1 MTDTSSSEGS
11 ATLAD
16 GKPATGTPAPGSAT
30 PQKPAS
36 TLEEAL
42 ARIAELERHAAHK
55 ESEAAHHG
63 RKLTAAE
70 KELAAYKT
78 AEQEAK
84 DAQLSEAER
93 AKKQHDDLQARYEA
107 DTAALISQI
116 VNLRVKEIAAKLGI
130 IDPDAAVR
138 LIDDEFEVD
147 DEGNVTNA
155 EELLKAL
162 LKNKPYLAGTP
173 APTPAS
179 PQARQAPATPA
190 MNPGRSTIAAPGQRT
205 PGSIPTW
212 EDVFKRPGR

>member
-1 MTDTSSSEGS
+1 MTDTSS
-11 ATLAD
+11 AD
-16 GKPATGTPAPGSAT
+16 GKPVTGTPSGGAT
-30 PQKPAS
+30 PPKNVAA

-42 ARIAELERHAAHK
+42 ARIAELEHATKNATEERDRHRK
-55 ESEAAHHG
+55 
-63 RKLTAAE
+63 KLTAYEEAE
-70 KELAAYKT
+70 KKA
-78 AEQEAK
+78 QE
-84 DAQLSEAER
+84 AQLSEVER
-93 AKKQHDDLQARYEA
+93 TKKQHADLQSKYES

>member
-16 GKPATGTPAPGSAT
+16 GKPVTGTPSGGAT
-30 PQKPAS
+30 PPKNVAA

-42 ARIAELERHAAHK
+42 ARIAELEHATKNATEERDRHRK
-55 ESEAAHHG
+55 
-63 RKLTAAE
+63 KLTAYEEAE
-70 KELAAYKT
+70 KKA
-78 AEQEAK
+78 QE
-84 DAQLSEAER
+84 AQLSEVER
-93 AKKQHDDLQARYEA
+93 TKKQHADLQSKYES

-190 MNPGRSTIAAPGQRT
+190 MNPGRSSIAAPGTRT

>member
-16 GKPATGTPAPGSAT
+16 GKPVTGTPSGGAT
-30 PQKPAS
+30 PPKNVAA

-42 ARIAELERHAAHK
+42 ARIAELEHATKNATEERDRHRK
-55 ESEAAHHG
+55 
-63 RKLTAAE
+63 KLTAYEEAE
-70 KELAAYKT
+70 KKA
-78 AEQEAK
+78 QE
-84 DAQLSEAER
+84 AQLSEVER
-93 AKKQHDDLQARYEA
+93 TKKQHADLQSKYES